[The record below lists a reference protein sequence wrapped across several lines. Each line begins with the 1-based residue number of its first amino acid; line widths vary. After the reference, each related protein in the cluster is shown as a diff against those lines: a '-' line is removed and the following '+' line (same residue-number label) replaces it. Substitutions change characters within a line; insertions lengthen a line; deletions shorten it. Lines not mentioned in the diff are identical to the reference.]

1 MSKRNIT
8 ILQKLREYNVI
19 LTSHPQDKTYVE
31 NVIDWIE
38 STLKKADSNEER
50 SVFVTN
56 FIKISDDFLIENKG
70 ITSMG
75 VINAGKVL
83 DHLKKTKPEAL
94 KLKQGCDASQIIT
107 LFRILHKELKV
118 FDNSNEEVIKA
129 LDNLIECSKGHI
141 KDYFERKKNRENE
154 KKVKKLFKCEW
165 EDLYKM
171 K

>member
-1 MSKRNIT
+1 MSKRLLAIIEEFQLLIKSEPPYADYFKGDIVKWLEKKLVKESIEDKRLLKTNFFNISLKYFNENKNT
-8 ILQKLREYNVI
+8 I
-19 LTSHPQDKTYVE
+19 TE
-31 NVIDWIE
+31 NV
-38 STLKKADSNEER
+38 L
-50 SVFVTN
+50 
-56 FIKISDDFLIENKG
+56 
-70 ITSMG
+70 
-75 VINAGKVL
+75 NARKVL

-118 FDNSNEEVIKA
+118 FDNSNEEVIRA

-141 KDYFERKKNRENE
+141 KDYFSRKKNKANE